1 MDKGNGNP
9 PQDRVERFQKL
20 HRKVIQRETSPLVV
34 FPQPEEKP
42 AAFLLDIDMQFVT
55 DKRVHFIV
63 QIGDAFPDTVSGRV
77 YAFLLQ
83 QQGIPEIRITQEF
96 VVIPRDY
103 VYTVAFAA
111 VVTIHGKIILCQRY
125 EGCA

>member
-1 MDKGNGNP
+1 MALSNLFGWAKKNEEVVASACGSACGAGDK
-9 PQDRVERFQKL
+9 
-20 HRKVIQRETSPLVV
+20 
-34 FPQPEEKP
+34 PEEKP
-42 AAFLLDIDMQFVT
+42 AGFLLDVDMQFVT

-63 QIGDAFPDTVSGRV
+63 QIGNAFPDTVSGRV
-77 YAFLLQ
+77 YSFLLQ